1 MAVNKNALIRY
12 KTIDK
17 CLQNQ
22 FRQWTLNDLIEAV
35 SDALYEYEGKDVDVS
50 KRTVQL
56 DLQMMRSDKLGYN
69 APIVVYDR
77 KFYKYE
83 DAEYSITNSPI
94 SNQDLSKLSEAVS
107 FLKQF
112 QGFSHFSEL
121 GSMVQKLEDHVY
133 TQKTHEKSLI
143 DFEKN
148 DNLKGIEFLDQLYQF
163 ILKKEAIEITYQ
175 SFKARKESTFVFHGY
190 LLKEFRNRWFLIG
203 KRQKNEGI
211 MNLALDRII
220 TIRKS
225 DNPYILDSN
234 FDIETFYKNAI
245 GVSVS
250 PTLEPENVLL
260 YVNHKQA
267 PYVLTKPF
275 HHSQKEVSRDH
286 FGVTISLDVQLNFEL
301 EKEILGLG
309 EGIKVIAPERL
320 KRNIKERLYDAV
332 DTYETEI
339 NEKSLRTISKRLEHK
354 GFGILNHVFTK
365 RDIRKLKTRFD
376 TYFKNHNEQTFGMR
390 EVLLKMP
397 ELKEILFNK
406 NFKKLIKSIDKN
418 AFLTKAIYFDKS
430 PKDNWYVTWHQDV
443 PINVLEKIET
453 DGFSAWTN
461 KKGVISVRPT
471 QEISKNT
478 FSMRIHLD
486 DTTIKNGALK
496 VIPGSHNKHLQPE
509 EIKLISENSIPFVS
523 EIAAG
528 GVQLLKPLLLH
539 ASSETTVQ
547 KRRRVLHLEFSSI
560 ELPNGLSYAEREDL
574 FVNLQ

>member
-17 CLQNQ
+17 CLQNH

-69 APIVVYDR
+69 APIIVYDR

-83 DAEYSITNSPI
+83 ADDYSITNSPI

-112 QGFSHFSEL
+112 QGFSHFAEL

-148 DNLKGIEFLDQLYQF
+148 DNLKGLEFLDQLYKF
-163 ILKKEAIEITYQ
+163 ILKKEAVEMTYQ
-175 SFKARKESTFVFHGY
+175 SFKARQESTFTFHSY
-190 LLKEFRNRWFLIG
+190 LLKEFRNRWFVIG
-203 KRQKNEGI
+203 KRKSNEGI

-220 TIRKS
+220 SVEKS
-225 DNPYILDSN
+225 DKKFILDQSFN
-234 FDIETFYKNAI
+234 SEIYYKQAI

-250 PTLEPENVLL
+250 PTMETETVLL
-260 YVNHKQA
+260 YINHKHA
-267 PYVLTKPF
+267 PYVVTKPF
-275 HHSQKEVSRDH
+275 HHSQKEVARDNY
-286 FGVTISLDVQLNFEL
+286 GVTVSLDVQLNFEL
-301 EKEILGLG
+301 EKEILALG
-309 EGIKVIAPERL
+309 EGVKVIAPERL

-332 DTYETEI
+332 DAYETEI
-339 NEKSLRTISKRLEHK
+339 NDKNLRTIAKRLEYK
-354 GFGILNHVFTK
+354 GFGILKHVYSK
-365 RDIRKLKTRFD
+365 RDIRKLKAKFD
-376 TYFKNHNEQTFGMR
+376 NYIKNHDELPFGMR
-390 EVLLKMP
+390 EVLVKMP

-406 NFKKLIKSIDKN
+406 NFKKIIKSINKDV
-418 AFLTKAIYFDKS
+418 FLTKAIYFDKS

-443 PINVLEKIET
+443 PINVSEKK
-453 DGFSAWTN
+453 DVNGFTSWTN
-461 KKGVISVRPT
+461 KKGVISARPP
-471 QEISKNT
+471 EAISKNT

-486 DTTIKNGALK
+486 DTTVKNGALK
-496 VIPGSHNKHLQPE
+496 VIPGSHQKRLNDD
-509 EIKLISENSIPFVS
+509 EIKLITSNSIPFVS
-523 EIAAG
+523 EVGSG

-539 ASSETTVQ
+539 ASSESKVQ

-560 ELPNGLSYAEREDL
+560 ELPNGLEYAERE
-574 FVNLQ
+574 NL

>member
-12 KTIDK
+12 KTVDK
-17 CLQNQ
+17 CLQNNY
-22 FRQWTLNDLIEAV
+22 RKWTLNDLIEAV
-35 SDALYEYEGKDVDVS
+35 SDALYEYEGKDIDVS

-56 DLQMMRSDKLGYN
+56 DIQMMRSDKLGYN

-77 KFYKYE
+77 KFYKYDDE
-83 DAEYSITNSPI
+83 NYSITNSPI
-94 SNQDLSKLSEAVS
+94 SNQDLTKLSEAVS

-112 QGFSHFSEL
+112 QGFSHFAEL

-133 TQKTHEKSLI
+133 TQKTQETSLI

-148 DNLKGIEFLDQLYQF
+148 ENLKGLEFLNELYQF
-163 ILKKEAIEITYQ
+163 ILKKQAIEITYQ
-175 SFKARKESTFVFHGY
+175 SFKARQENTFTYHPY
-190 LLKEFRNRWFLIG
+190 LLKEFRNRWFIIG
-203 KRQKNEGI
+203 QRKKNEGV

-220 TIRKS
+220 SIKKS
-225 DNPYILDSN
+225 SKAFV
-234 FDIETFYKNAI
+234 FDTDFNAESYYKNVI

-250 PTLEPENVLL
+250 PNLESETVVL
-260 YVNHKQA
+260 YVNHKHA

-286 FGVTISLDVQLNFEL
+286 YGVTISFEIQLNFEL

-332 DTYETEI
+332 DAYETEI
-339 NEKSLRTISKRLEHK
+339 NDKNLRTIAKRLEYK
-354 GFGILNHVFTK
+354 GFGILNHVYSK
-365 RDIRKLKTRFD
+365 RDIRKLKARFD
-376 TYFKNHNEQTFGMR
+376 TYIKQNDEQAFGMR

-397 ELKEILFNK
+397 ELKDILFNK
-406 NFKKLIKSIDKN
+406 NFKKLIKSIDKEV
-418 AFLTKAIYFDKS
+418 FLTKAIYFDKS
-430 PKDNWYVTWHQDV
+430 PQDNWYVIWHQDV
-443 PINVLEKIET
+443 PINVTKKIET
-453 DGFSAWTN
+453 KGFSSWTN
-461 KKGVISVRPT
+461 KKGVISVCPP
-471 QEISKNT
+471 EAISKNT

-496 VIPGSHNKHLQPE
+496 VIPGSHNKRLNDE
-509 EIKLISENSIPFVS
+509 EIKLITANSIPFSS
-523 EIAAG
+523 EVGSG

-560 ELPNGLSYAEREDL
+560 ELPKGLSYAEKEVL
-574 FVNLQ
+574 

>member
-17 CLQNQ
+17 CLQNH
-22 FRQWTLNDLIEAV
+22 FRQWTLNDLIEAC

-83 DAEYSITNSPI
+83 DEDYSITNSPI
-94 SNQDLSKLSEAVS
+94 SNQDLGRLSEAVS

-112 QGFSHFSEL
+112 QGFTHFSEL

-133 TQKTHEKSLI
+133 TQKTHQKSLI

-148 DNLKGIEFLDQLYQF
+148 DNLKGLEFLDQLYQF
-163 ILKKEAIEITYQ
+163 ILKKEAIEMTYQ
-175 SFKARKESTFVFHGY
+175 SFKARQKSTFTFHPY
-190 LLKEFRNRWFLIG
+190 LLKEFRNRWFVIG
-203 KRQKNEGI
+203 KKKQDEGI

-220 TIRKS
+220 SVEKS
-225 DNPYILDSN
+225 VKEFLIDKSFNS
-234 FDIETFYKNAI
+234 ETYYKQAI

-250 PTLEPENVLL
+250 PALASEKVLL
-260 YVNHKQA
+260 YVYHKQA

-275 HHSQKEVSRDH
+275 HHSQKEVSRDNY
-286 FGVTISLDVQLNFEL
+286 GVTISLDVQLNFEL

-320 KRNIKERLYDAV
+320 KRTIKERLHDAI
-332 DTYETEI
+332 DAYETEI
-339 NEKSLRTISKRLEHK
+339 NEKILKTISNRLEHK
-354 GFGILNHVFTK
+354 GFGILNHIYTK
-365 RDIRKLKTRFD
+365 RDIRKIKSRID
-376 TYFKNHNEQTFGMR
+376 NYIKNNNEQAFGMR
-390 EVLLKMP
+390 EVLIKMP
-397 ELKEILFNK
+397 ELKDILFNR
-406 NFKKLIKSIDKN
+406 NFKKLIKSIDKD

-443 PINVLEKIET
+443 PINVSKKIEAE
-453 DGFSAWTN
+453 GFSSWTN
-461 KKGVISVRPT
+461 KKGVISVRPP
-471 QEISKNT
+471 EYVSKHT

-496 VIPGSHNKHLQPE
+496 VIPGSHKKQLNDQ
-509 EIKLISENSIPFVS
+509 EIKLIIASSIPFVS
-523 EIAAG
+523 EINAG

-539 ASSETTVQ
+539 ASSESKVQ
-547 KRRRVLHLEFSSI
+547 RRRRVLHLEFSTI
-560 ELPNGLSYAEREDL
+560 QLPRGLEYSEYMPI
-574 FVNLQ
+574 F

>member
-17 CLQNQ
+17 CLQNH
-22 FRQWTLNDLIEAV
+22 FRQWTLNDLIEAC

-77 KFYKYE
+77 KFYKYDDE
-83 DAEYSITNSPI
+83 DYSITNSPI
-94 SNQDLSKLSEAVS
+94 SNQDLSRLSEAVS

-133 TQKTHEKSLI
+133 TQKTHEKPLI

-148 DNLKGIEFLDQLYQF
+148 DNLKGLEYLDQLYQF
-163 ILKKEAIEITYQ
+163 ILKKQAVEMTYQ
-175 SFKARKESTFVFHGY
+175 SFKARQESVFTFHPY
-190 LLKEFRNRWFLIG
+190 LLKEFRNRWFVIG
-203 KRQKNEGI
+203 KRKTNEGI

-220 TIRKS
+220 SVKKS
-225 DNPYILDSN
+225 SKPFLTDAN
-234 FDIETFYKNAI
+234 FDSESYYKQAI

-250 PTLEPENVLL
+250 PTLEPEHVVL
-260 YVNHKQA
+260 YINHKQA

-275 HHSQKEVSRDH
+275 HHSQKEISRDNY
-286 FGVTISLDVQLNFEL
+286 GVAISLDVQLNFEL

-320 KRNIKERLYDAV
+320 KRNIKERLYDAI
-332 DTYETEI
+332 DSYETEI
-339 NEKSLRTISKRLEHK
+339 NDKNLKTISKRLEYK
-354 GFGILNHVFTK
+354 GFGILNHVYTK
-365 RDIRKLKTRFD
+365 RDIRKLKARLEN
-376 TYFKNHNEQTFGMR
+376 YVKNNNEQAFGMR
-390 EVLLKMP
+390 EVLIKIP
-397 ELKEILFNK
+397 ELKEILVNS
-406 NFKKLIKSIDKN
+406 NFKKLIKAIDKN

-443 PINVLEKIET
+443 PINVVEKVESE
-453 DGFSAWTN
+453 GFSSWTN
-461 KKGVISVRPT
+461 KKGVISVRPP
-471 QEISKNT
+471 EYISKDT

-486 DTTIKNGALK
+486 DTTVKNGALK
-496 VIPGSHNKHLQPE
+496 VIPGSHQKRFDDQ
-509 EIKLISENSIPFVS
+509 EIKLITANSIPFVS
-523 EIAAG
+523 EVNAG

-539 ASSETTVQ
+539 ASSASQVQ
-547 KRRRVLHLEFSSI
+547 RRRRVLHLEFSSTQ
-560 ELPNGLSYAEREDL
+560 LPDGLTYSEYMSL
-574 FVNLQ
+574 F

>member
-17 CLQNQ
+17 CLQNNY
-22 FRQWTLNDLIEAV
+22 RQWTLNDLIEAV
-35 SDALYEYEGKDVDVS
+35 SNALYEYEGKDVDVS

-56 DLQMMRSDKLGYN
+56 DIQMMRSDKLGYN
-69 APIVVYDR
+69 APIVVYQR

-83 DAEYSITNSPI
+83 DENYSITNSPI
-94 SNQDLSKLSEAVS
+94 SNQDLTKLTEAVS

-112 QGFSHFSEL
+112 QGFSHFDEL

-148 DNLKGIEFLDQLYQF
+148 DNLKGLKFLDSLYQF
-163 ILKKEAIEITYQ
+163 ILKKEAINITYQ
-175 SFKARKESTFVFHGY
+175 SFKARQESTFTFHPY
-190 LLKEFRNRWFLIG
+190 LLKEFRNRWFVIG
-203 KRQKNEGI
+203 KRLKNEGF

-220 TIRKS
+220 GIKKS
-225 DNPYILDSN
+225 NKPFV
-234 FDIETFYKNAI
+234 FDDTFNSETYYKNAI

-250 PTLEPENVLL
+250 PNLEPENVLL

-267 PYVLTKPF
+267 PYILTKPF

-286 FGVTISLDVQLNFEL
+286 YGVTVSLDVQLNFEL
-301 EKEILGLG
+301 EKEILSLG

-332 DTYETEI
+332 DVYETEI
-339 NEKSLRTISKRLEHK
+339 NDKNLRTIAKRLEYK
-354 GFGILNHVFTK
+354 GFGLLNHVYSK
-365 RDIRKLKTRFD
+365 RDIRKLKARFD
-376 TYFKNHNEQTFGMR
+376 NYIKQNKEQAFGMR
-390 EVLLKMP
+390 EVLKKMP
-397 ELKEILFNK
+397 ELKEIIINK

-430 PKDNWYVTWHQDV
+430 PKDNWYVTWHQDI
-443 PINVLEKIET
+443 PINVLEKKDI
-453 DGFSAWTN
+453 DGFSSWTN
-461 KKGVISVRPT
+461 KKGVISVCPPE
-471 QEISKNT
+471 EISKNT

-496 VIPGSHNKHLQPE
+496 VIPGSHNKRLSDD
-509 EIKLISENSIPFVS
+509 EIKLITANSIPFVS
-523 EIAAG
+523 EVASG
-528 GVQLLKPLLLH
+528 GVQLIKPLLLH
-539 ASSETTVQ
+539 ASSVSKVQ

-560 ELPNGLSYAEREDL
+560 ELPNGLEYSEKERL
-574 FVNLQ
+574 V

>member
-17 CLQNQ
+17 CLQNN
-22 FRQWTLNDLIEAV
+22 FRQWTLNDLIEAC

-56 DLQMMRSDKLGYN
+56 DIQMMRSDKLGYN

-83 DAEYSITNSPI
+83 DANYSITNSPI

-112 QGFSHFSEL
+112 QGFSHFAEL

-133 TQKTHEKSLI
+133 TQQTHEKSLI

-148 DNLKGIEFLDQLYQF
+148 DNLKGLEFLDELYQF
-163 ILKKEAIEITYQ
+163 ILKRQAIEMTYQ
-175 SFKARKESTFVFHGY
+175 SFKAIQESTFSFHPY
-190 LLKEFRNRWFLIG
+190 LLKEFRNRWFVIG
-203 KRQKNEGI
+203 KRKSSEGI

-220 TIRKS
+220 SVEKS
-225 DNPYILDSN
+225 NKTFVADKSFNS
-234 FDIETFYKNAI
+234 ETYYKQAI

-250 PTLEPENVLL
+250 PNMKPENVLL

-275 HHSQKEVSRDH
+275 HYSQKEVARDNY
-286 FGVTISLDVQLNFEL
+286 GVTISLDVQLNFEL

-332 DTYETEI
+332 DAYETEI
-339 NEKSLRTISKRLEHK
+339 NDKNLRTISKRLEYK
-354 GFGILNHVFTK
+354 GFGILNHVYSK
-365 RDIRKLKTRFD
+365 RDIRKLKTKLD
-376 TYFKNHNEQTFGMR
+376 AYIKLNNEQVFGMR
-390 EVLLKMP
+390 EVLLKLP
-397 ELKEILFNK
+397 ELKPIVFNK
-406 NFKKLIKSIDKN
+406 NFKKLIKSIDKDV
-418 AFLTKAIYFDKS
+418 FLTKAIYFDKS
-430 PKDNWYVTWHQDV
+430 PKDNWYVTWHQDI
-443 PINVLEKIET
+443 PINVLKKAET
-453 DGFSAWTN
+453 KGFSAWTN
-461 KKGVISVRPT
+461 KKGVVSVIPPE
-471 QEISKNT
+471 EISKNT

-496 VIPGSHNKHLQPE
+496 VIPGSHQKRLNTE
-509 EIKLISENSIPFVS
+509 EIKLITMNSIPFVS
-523 EIAAG
+523 EVGSG

-539 ASSETTVQ
+539 ASSESKVQ
-547 KRRRVLHLEFSSI
+547 RRRRVLHLEFASI
-560 ELPNGLSYAEREDL
+560 ELPNGLEYAEKEL
-574 FVNLQ
+574 L

>member
-17 CLQNQ
+17 CLQNH
-22 FRQWTLNDLIEAV
+22 FKQWTLNDLIEAV

-69 APIVVYDR
+69 APIIVYDR

-83 DAEYSITNSPI
+83 ADDYSITNSPI

-112 QGFSHFSEL
+112 QGFSHFAEL

-133 TQKTHEKSLI
+133 TQQTHEKSLI

-148 DNLKGIEFLDQLYQF
+148 DNLKGLEFLDQLYKF
-163 ILKKEAIEITYQ
+163 ILKKEAVEMTYQ
-175 SFKARKESTFVFHGY
+175 SFKARNESTFTFHPY
-190 LLKEFRNRWFLIG
+190 LLKEFRNRWFVIG
-203 KRQKNEGI
+203 KRKSNEGI

-220 TIRKS
+220 SVEKS
-225 DNPYILDSN
+225 DKKFILDQSFN
-234 FDIETFYKNAI
+234 SEIYYKQAI

-250 PTLEPENVLL
+250 PTMETETVLL
-260 YVNHKQA
+260 YINHKHA
-267 PYVLTKPF
+267 PYVVTKPF
-275 HHSQKEVSRDH
+275 HHSQKEVARDNY
-286 FGVTISLDVQLNFEL
+286 GVTVSLDVQLNFEL
-301 EKEILGLG
+301 EKEILALG
-309 EGIKVIAPERL
+309 EGVKVIAPERL

-332 DTYETEI
+332 DAYETEI
-339 NEKSLRTISKRLEHK
+339 NDKNLRTIAKRLEYK
-354 GFGILNHVFTK
+354 GFGILKHVYSK
-365 RDIRKLKTRFD
+365 RDIRKLKAKFD
-376 TYFKNHNEQTFGMR
+376 NYIKNHNELPFGMR
-390 EVLLKMP
+390 EVLVKMP

-406 NFKKLIKSIDKN
+406 NFKKIIKSINKDV
-418 AFLTKAIYFDKS
+418 FLTKAIYFDKS

-443 PINVLEKIET
+443 PINVSEKKDV
-453 DGFSAWTN
+453 DGFTSWTN
-461 KKGVISVRPT
+461 KKGVISACPP
-471 QEISKNT
+471 EAISKNT

-486 DTTIKNGALK
+486 DTTVKNGALK
-496 VIPGSHNKHLQPE
+496 VIPGSHQKRLNDD
-509 EIKLISENSIPFVS
+509 EIKLITSNSIPFVS
-523 EIAAG
+523 EVGSG

-539 ASSETTVQ
+539 ASSESKVQ

-560 ELPNGLSYAEREDL
+560 ELPNGLEYAERDV
-574 FVNLQ
+574 F

>member
-17 CLQNQ
+17 CLQNN

-69 APIVVYDR
+69 APIVVYNR
-77 KFYKYE
+77 KYYKYE
-83 DAEYSITNSPI
+83 EAEYSITNSPI

-112 QGFSHFSEL
+112 QGFSHFDEL

-133 TQKTHEKSLI
+133 TQKTHEKPLI

-148 DNLKGIEFLDQLYQF
+148 ENLKGLQFLDKLYQF
-163 ILKKEAIEITYQ
+163 ILKKRAVEVAYQ
-175 SFKARKESTFVFHGY
+175 SFKARQESTFTFHPY
-190 LLKEFRNRWFLIG
+190 LLKEFRNRWFVIG
-203 KRQKNEGI
+203 KRHKNEGL

-220 TIRKS
+220 TINTS
-225 DNPYILDSN
+225 ESEYVLDTKFN
-234 FDIETFYKNAI
+234 AETYYKDAI

-250 PTLEPENVLL
+250 PNLEPEKVLL
-260 YVNHKQA
+260 YINHKQA

-275 HHSQKEVSRDH
+275 HHSQKEVNRDNH
-286 FGVTISLDVQLNFEL
+286 GVTISLDVQLNFEL

-332 DTYETEI
+332 DAYETEI
-339 NEKSLRTISKRLEHK
+339 NDKNLRTIAKRLEYK
-354 GFGILNHVFTK
+354 GFGILNHVYTK
-365 RDIRKLKTRFD
+365 RDIRKLKARLD
-376 TYFKNHNEQTFGMR
+376 TYIREHDEQTFGMR
-390 EVLLKMP
+390 EVLNKMP

-406 NFKKLIKSIDKN
+406 NFRKLIKSIDKEM
-418 AFLTKAIYFDKS
+418 FLTKAIYFDKS

-443 PINVLEKIET
+443 PINVLEKKEVE
-453 DGFSAWTN
+453 GFKSWTN
-461 KKGVISVRPT
+461 KKGLISVCPT
-471 QEISKNT
+471 EEISKNT
-478 FSMRIHLD
+478 FAMRIHLD

-496 VIPGSHNKHLQPE
+496 VIPGSHNKRLNDE
-509 EIKLISENSIPFVS
+509 EIKLISNNSIPFVS
-523 EIAAG
+523 EVASG
-528 GVQLLKPLLLH
+528 GVQLMKPLLLH
-539 ASSETTVQ
+539 ASSETKVQ
-547 KRRRVLHLEFSSI
+547 RRRRVLHLEFSSI
-560 ELPNGLSYAEREDL
+560 ELPNGLHYAERQDL
-574 FVNLQ
+574 

>member
-17 CLQNQ
+17 CLQNN

-56 DLQMMRSDKLGYN
+56 DIQMMRSDKLGYN

-77 KFYKYE
+77 KFYTYE
-83 DAEYSITNSPI
+83 EEDYSITNSPI

-112 QGFSHFSEL
+112 QGFSHFTEL

-133 TQKTHEKSLI
+133 TQKTHEKPLI

-148 DNLKGIEFLDQLYQF
+148 ENLKGLEFLDQLYQF
-163 ILKKEAIEITYQ
+163 TLKKQAIEITYQ
-175 SFKARKESTFVFHGY
+175 SFKARHESTFIYHPY
-190 LLKEFRNRWFLIG
+190 LLKEFRNRWFIIG
-203 KRQKNEGI
+203 KRRKNEGI

-220 TIRKS
+220 AIEKS
-225 DNPYILDSN
+225 DASYVSDARFNT
-234 FDIETFYKNAI
+234 ETYYKNAI

-250 PTLEPENVLL
+250 PTLETENVLL
-260 YVNHKQA
+260 YVNHRQA

-286 FGVTISLDVQLNFEL
+286 YGVTISLDVQLNFEL

-320 KRNIKERLYDAV
+320 KQNIKERLYDAV
-332 DTYETEI
+332 DAYETEI
-339 NEKSLRTISKRLEHK
+339 NAKNLKTIAKRLEHK
-354 GFGILNHVFTK
+354 GFGILNHVYSK
-365 RDIRKLKTRFD
+365 RDIRKLKSKFD
-376 TYFKNHNEQTFGMR
+376 AYFKMHDEQTFGMR
-390 EVLLKMP
+390 EVLKKIP
-397 ELKEILFNK
+397 ELKEVLFNK
-406 NFKKLIKSIDKN
+406 NFKKLVKSIDKN
-418 AFLTKAIYFDKS
+418 AFLTKAIFFDKS

-443 PINVLEKIET
+443 PINVLERIET
-453 DGFSAWTN
+453 EGFSSWTN
-461 KKGVISVRPT
+461 KKGVVSVRPP
-471 QEISKNT
+471 EAISKNT

-486 DTTIKNGALK
+486 DTTVKNGALK
-496 VIPGSHNKHLQPE
+496 VIPGSHNKRLNDDE
-509 EIKLISENSIPFVS
+509 VKLISTNSIPFVS
-523 EIAAG
+523 EVGSG

-539 ASSETTVQ
+539 ASSETKVQ

-560 ELPNGLSYAEREDL
+560 ELPNGLKYTERE
-574 FVNLQ
+574 NL